1 MKKLLYDII
10 FEAPRWNAARVLE
23 KPAFITVLQNGVV
36 LHHRQEIMGPTVNR
50 QGANYNTPHDAEG
63 PLHLQDHSNP
73 VRYRNIWMRRLLGYD
88 L

>member
-1 MKKLLYDII
+1 
-10 FEAPRWNAARVLE
+10 
-23 KPAFITVLQNGVV
+23 
-36 LHHRQEIMGPTVNR
+36 MGPTVNR

-88 L
+88 LKKILNLPSVFIITRTKYKVPQRGSYTEISMFVSMVMA